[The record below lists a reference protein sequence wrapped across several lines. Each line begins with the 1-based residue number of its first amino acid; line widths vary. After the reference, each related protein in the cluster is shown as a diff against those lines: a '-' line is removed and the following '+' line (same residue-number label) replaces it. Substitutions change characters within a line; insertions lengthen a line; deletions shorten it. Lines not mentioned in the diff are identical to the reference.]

1 MSFELIL
8 LIFFEQND
16 FRAHFKQKNLFLFK
30 KKVNYAVCD
39 ETNRLFGRFL
49 Q

>member
-16 FRAHFKQKNLFLFK
+16 FRAHFKQKKFIFVQK
-30 KKVNYAVCD
+30 KSELCG
-39 ETNRLFGRFL
+39 L
-49 Q
+49 